1 MSNLITNLFS
11 RPFPHIERYD
21 SIRVDILVKQIISNV
36 HVSMICEQ
44 WLYNVLIALKGYYCR
59 LPEKDKNIFITEA
72 LKQGFDI
79 SESSLQKSAQEAQ
92 LSIEAAYADLYD
104 DTEDDDF

>member
-1 MSNLITNLFS
+1 MFHFITHLFS
-11 RPFPHIERYD
+11 RPFSHVERYD
-21 SIRVDILVKQIISNV
+21 SIRVDTCVKQIISNV

-44 WLYNVLIALKGYYCR
+44 WLYNVLIALKSYYSR
-59 LPEKDKNIFITEA
+59 LPKKDKNIFITEA

-79 SESSLQKSAQEAQ
+79 SESSLQKSAREAQ